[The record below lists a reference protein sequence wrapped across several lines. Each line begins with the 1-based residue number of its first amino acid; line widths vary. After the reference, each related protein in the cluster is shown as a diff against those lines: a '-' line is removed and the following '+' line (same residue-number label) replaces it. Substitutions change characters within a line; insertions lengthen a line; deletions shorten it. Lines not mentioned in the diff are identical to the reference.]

1 MEGVTGRRAIPRAER
16 SSGLLF
22 DHGRQ
27 SREEVRLRAAQ
38 TSNRPGL
45 LRELETQTFGKE
57 GNAMPPREIFIGR
70 RQSPE
75 AVRRVLK

>member
-22 DHGRQ
+22 DYGRQ

-38 TSNRPGL
+38 TTNGPRL

-57 GNAMPPREIFIGR
+57 GNEMPPREIFIAGGSH
-70 RQSPE
+70 QKP
-75 AVRRVLK
+75 